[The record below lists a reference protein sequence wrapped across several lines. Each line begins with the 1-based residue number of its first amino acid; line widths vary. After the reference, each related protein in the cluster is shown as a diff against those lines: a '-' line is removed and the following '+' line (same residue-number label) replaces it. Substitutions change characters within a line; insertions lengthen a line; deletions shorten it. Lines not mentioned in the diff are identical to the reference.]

1 MIAPFLPDRHD
12 DFVEISDINKNP
24 KQQPV
29 VVQLCVFSV
38 IGHTSISNMFF
49 PNDNV
54 TVHSPRVSKGDVWI
68 DDRAISG
75 VSYDFA
81 RSDCD
86 SNRLNWMKPGQG
98 RIRWF
103 SFPKRWLVHID
114 FMARHHTSAPAV
126 PAVSTHILE
135 TSMVSPLAPKFRLFG
150 DGWKTRTPWGPLVGL
165 WLMSV
170 GKRQN
175 SLFWWKTWWHLIFM
189 LVGGF
194 NHLENISQW
203 EGLSHIWWKIKNVPN
218 HQTVC
223 VWPQWTKLFAS
234 SKYSS
239 ILHFGSILWGGG
251 IFPSLCGWVQEKVL
265 QHSNR
270 CVFKWNW
277 LVVSTPLNNMT
288 LSWDYDSQ
296 LNGKS

>member
-114 FMARHHTSAPAV
+114 FMAHHHTSAPAV

-150 DGWKTRTPWGPLVGL
+150 WRVENTNPLRTVGRFVTD
-165 WLMSV
+165 V
-170 GKRQN
+170 GRQA
-175 SLFWWKTWWHLIFM
+175 
-189 LVGGF
+189 
-194 NHLENISQW
+194 
-203 EGLSHIWWKIKNVPN
+203 
-218 HQTVC
+218 
-223 VWPQWTKLFAS
+223 TKLLVLVKDLVALDFYA
-234 SKYSS
+234 
-239 ILHFGSILWGGG
+239 
-251 IFPSLCGWVQEKVL
+251 GW
-265 QHSNR
+265 R
-270 CVFKWNW
+270 F
-277 LVVSTPLNNMT
+277 
-288 LSWDYDSQ
+288 
-296 LNGKS
+296 